1 MTQSSVSPDDPW
13 TLVEP
18 NWKSGPDYHV
28 TLGPE
33 VADLAAHAGFA
44 PDPEQELAL
53 DMLFGVDETGKAAA
67 FEAGIIAC
75 RQNLKTGLFKQ
86 AALGWLFVTEQ
97 RLTIWSAHEFST
109 AQEAFRDMENLIGS
123 KPSLS
128 KRVKKTYN
136 SASNTSIEL
145 KNGQRLNFKART
157 TTGGRGLTG
166 DKVVLDEAF
175 ALTRPMLGALIP
187 TLSARPD
194 PQVVYGS
201 SAGLRS
207 SEPLRK
213 VRDRGRAGSSRRLIW
228 LEWGAPRLACVSDKC
243 DHEWGS
249 IGCQLD
255 KVENW
260 KLGNPLLGRI
270 RANGTGL
277 TLEYV
282 QSEREALPPDEFG
295 RERCGWWDDP
305 SASELFGPKK
315 WENGGRE
322 DRPAELAIQAFGIA
336 VSMDLTSA
344 AIVAGAIDG
353 EDAWMKPLQ
362 HGPKTNW
369 VVEKAKAL
377 QDTYGATCVVDGRG
391 PAAVLIPH
399 LETAGVRVHT
409 ASTSDVLDACATLE
423 TKVTD
428 GQLLHTKATELN
440 DAVIGAV
447 KRPVGDRWALG
458 RKDATSD
465 ITPLEAGTLAIWL
478 AGVEVPQESAYEEDD
493 LMVV

>member
-1 MTQSSVSPDDPW
+1 MTGNLVS
-13 TLVEP
+13 LVEP
-18 NWKSGPDYHV
+18 TWSSGPEYYA
-28 TLGPE
+28 TFGPE
-33 VADLAAHAGFA
+33 VSDLATTAGFA
-44 PDPEQELAL
+44 PDPEQAMAL
-53 DMLFGVDETGKAAA
+53 DMIFGIDKNGKASA
-67 FEAGIIAC
+67 FEAAIIAC
-75 RQNLKTGLFKQ
+75 RQNLKTGLFKM
-86 AALGWLFVTEQ
+86 AALGWLFITDQ
-97 RLTIWSAHEFST
+97 NLIIWSAHEFST
-109 AQEAFRDMENLIGS
+109 AQEAFRDMEILIDGCS
-123 KPSLS
+123 ALS
-128 KRVKKTYN
+128 RRVKKI
-136 SASNTSIEL
+136 SRASGNEGIEL
-145 KNGQRLNFKART
+145 MTGQRLNFKART
-157 TTGGRGLTG
+157 KTGGRGLTG
-166 DKVVLDEAF
+166 DKIVLDEAF
-175 ALTRPMLGALIP
+175 ALTRDHLGALIP

-194 PQVVYGS
+194 PQVLYGS
-201 SAGLRS
+201 SAGLRT
-207 SEPLRK
+207 SEALRK
-213 VRDRGRAGSSRRLIW
+213 IRDRGRARTSRRLIW
-228 LEWGAPRLACVSDKC
+228 LEWGAPRLACISDKC

-255 KVENW
+255 NVDNW
-260 KLGNPLLGRI
+260 KKGNPLLGRV

-277 TLEYV
+277 TLEYL
-282 QSEREALPPDEFG
+282 QSEREALPPGEFG
-295 RERCGWWDDP
+295 RERMGWWDDP
-305 SASELFGPKK
+305 TTSELFGPKK

-322 DRPAELAIQAFGIA
+322 ERPAELAIQAFGIA

-377 QDTYGATCVVDGRG
+377 QDTYGATFVVDGRG
-391 PAAVLIPH
+391 PAAMLIPH

-409 ASTSDVLDACATLE
+409 ASTADVLDACATLE

-428 GQLLHTKATELN
+428 GQLLHTNATELN